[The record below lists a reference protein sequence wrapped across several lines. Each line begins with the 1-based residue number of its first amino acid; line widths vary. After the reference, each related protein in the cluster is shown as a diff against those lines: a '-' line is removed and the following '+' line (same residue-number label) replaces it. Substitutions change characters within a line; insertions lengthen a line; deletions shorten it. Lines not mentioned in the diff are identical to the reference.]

1 MNQPNLQVGHPSF
14 GDESA
19 NVADAHPEP
28 LGELVDGEELGQGIS
43 IGHWSP

>member
-28 LGELVDGEELGQGIS
+28 LGELLDGEELRQDVGV
-43 IGHWSP
+43 GHRSP